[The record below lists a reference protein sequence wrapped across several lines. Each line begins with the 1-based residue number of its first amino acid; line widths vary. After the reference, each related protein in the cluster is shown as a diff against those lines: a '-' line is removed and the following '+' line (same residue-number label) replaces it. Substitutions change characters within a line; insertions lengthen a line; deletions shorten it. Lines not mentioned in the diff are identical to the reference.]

1 MENEIVL
8 TLDRISETLKNLDLS
23 VRSITR
29 LSEELIGL
37 NESFKTLSNTT
48 SQLDSNNI
56 FTFFKAFDNVMGA
69 INNIAK
75 LENGLKGVEKFG
87 ERIGETKDYISKFF
101 KETEMGAS
109 IATSATGLFS
119 SALTFLASNPMVA
132 LIGGLGLLTGATM
145 ALNDAFG
152 KQDENLQK
160 LTEKSKELSEES
172 INLRDAQK
180 QLNESSNDSM
190 NSQLGKYEVIK
201 SYVSELIDLG
211 KGNVEEIANAQ
222 GKVDELNSYCGET
235 VVQIENGKLAWIG
248 NTEELLRNV
257 EAMQLRAMITANE
270 EAYGE
275 ALLNNGAIMSNM
287 TESQQ
292 NLAEVQQLFNEKVQ
306 EYIDKGMS
314 YSDAYAQASIWNSD
328 LKTTMD
334 ECSEAYRNSSSAM
347 VENQFALDKQSALE
361 IQYMSLSKESKI
373 GIDKLVGA
381 YVTLTGKYD
390 EQLGKGNEVT
400 ATWGTLSQKLNDYNE
415 VIAGHGDKFKQ
426 MTDKEKSNAQESRDV
441 VIKMMAEKAVN
452 SAQTYGEMVN
462 SMGAAYEKMT
472 EKERTELSKQY
483 NLMVSNN
490 ESEGAIMLR
499 QYSSLSAYLTK
510 YNIDVN
516 SKKAQ
521 QYASSLKLA
530 QEKGSAEGQKY
541 LSSISSE
548 LDDKGK
554 TPKIDINNEA
564 AMKNL
569 DNIQQKV
576 NNLKGTTVS
585 VGFRSSTK
593 GFKLSSGETISI
605 STYATGG
612 FPETG
617 QLFVAREAGPEL
629 VGRINGK
636 TAVANNDQI
645 VTGISSGVYNAVRS
659 AMQGNGGNGNMNI
672 HATFVMDGEV
682 VGKQVIKYH
691 NGVVKRTGTT
701 PLMI

>member
-56 FTFFKAFDNVMGA
+56 FTFFKAFDSVIAPVNS
-69 INNIAK
+69 IAK
-75 LENGLKGVEKFG
+75 LDSTLSGLGG
-87 ERIGETKDYISKFF
+87 LGDRLGDTKDDLSKFF

-119 SALTFLASNPMVA
+119 SALTFLASNPVVA
-132 LIGGLGLLTGATM
+132 LIGGLGLLTGAAL

-172 INLRDAQK
+172 ISLRDAQK

-201 SYVSELIDLG
+201 SYASELIDLG

-248 NTEELLRNV
+248 NTEEVLRNV

-373 GIDKLVGA
+373 GIDELVGA

-452 SAQTYGEMVN
+452 SAQSYDEMVV
-462 SMGAAYEKMT
+462 SMGNAYNKMT
-472 EKERTELSKQY
+472 DSERASLKDQY
-483 NLMVSNN
+483 NAMVSNCD
-490 ESEGAIMLR
+490 SEGALMLR
-499 QYSSLSAYLTK
+499 QYAALSLYLDK
-510 YNIDVN
+510 HNIDIN
-516 SKKAQ
+516 SKKGK
-521 QYASSLKLA
+521 QYINSLKLA
-530 QEKGSAEGQKY
+530 QDQGSAEGKKY
-541 LSSISSE
+541 LDSIDDEFKDKERHPE
-548 LDDKGK
+548 LDISNK
-554 TPKIDINNEA
+554 T
-564 AMKNL
+564 AMKSI
-569 DNIQQKV
+569 DDIQTRIS
-576 NNLKGTTVS
+576 NLKGTTVS
-585 VGFRSSTK
+585 VKFKSTPNGFVV
-593 GFKLSSGETISI
+593 SGDKFSVKP
-605 STYATGG
+605 YMAGG

>member
-56 FTFFKAFDNVMGA
+56 FTFFKAFDNVIA
-69 INNIAK
+69 PVNSIAK
-75 LENGLKGVEKFG
+75 LDSTLSGLGG
-87 ERIGETKDYISKFF
+87 LGDRLGDTKDDLSKFF

-119 SALTFLASNPMVA
+119 SALTFLASNPVVA
-132 LIGGLGLLTGATM
+132 LIGGLGLLTGAAL

-172 INLRDAQK
+172 ISLRDAQK

-201 SYVSELIDLG
+201 SYASELIDLG

-248 NTEELLRNV
+248 NTEEVLRNV

-373 GIDKLVGA
+373 GIDELVGA

-452 SAQTYGEMVN
+452 SAQSYDE
-462 SMGAAYEKMT
+462 
-472 EKERTELSKQY
+472 
-483 NLMVSNN
+483 
-490 ESEGAIMLR
+490 
-499 QYSSLSAYLTK
+499 
-510 YNIDVN
+510 
-516 SKKAQ
+516 
-521 QYASSLKLA
+521 
-530 QEKGSAEGQKY
+530 
-541 LSSISSE
+541 
-548 LDDKGK
+548 
-554 TPKIDINNEA
+554 
-564 AMKNL
+564 
-569 DNIQQKV
+569 
-576 NNLKGTTVS
+576 
-585 VGFRSSTK
+585 
-593 GFKLSSGETISI
+593 
-605 STYATGG
+605 
-612 FPETG
+612 
-617 QLFVAREAGPEL
+617 FV
-629 VGRINGK
+629 K
-636 TAVANNDQI
+636 
-645 VTGISSGVYNAVRS
+645 
-659 AMQGNGGNGNMNI
+659 
-672 HATFVMDGEV
+672 
-682 VGKQVIKYH
+682 
-691 NGVVKRTGTT
+691 
-701 PLMI
+701 